1 MKNLSIKFVSVLITR
16 HRGPALQGRP
26 GAIHGQTWPVVLC
39 LAALLAS
46 SPFFA
51 GCGSTK
57 VASSPSDSVGQQLLD
72 LEKARREGVIDDK
85 EYERLRRATIK
96 KND

>member
-1 MKNLSIKFVSVLITR
+1 MQNLSIKAGSAFLTNVHRTSLRGRIDAIRGNTR
-16 HRGPALQGRP
+16 
-26 GAIHGQTWPVVLC
+26 PVIL
-39 LAALLAS
+39 LLAVLLGGS
-46 SPFFA
+46 LLFA

-57 VASSPSDSVGQQLLD
+57 VTSQTNESVGQQLLD
-72 LEKARREGVIDDK
+72 LEKARKDGLINDK